1 MGINLSRHR
10 FYLLSI
16 SQIILLLILCDY
28 IHRITMNM
36 IEIKFHRV
44 YLYMKFVFIKVV
56 MMNED
61 ALNQCLKN
69 ESNHET
75 VQFSELTPLELV
87 TLINNTDKT
96 VANAVEKELPAIA
109 IVVDA
114 VTKRLQKGGR
124 IFYVG
129 AGTSGRLAVLDSAE
143 CPPTFGV
150 SPSLVQAIIAGG
162 HDAML
167 KAVENIEDSENAAV
181 KELERRHVTQQD
193 VIIGIAASG
202 RTPFT
207 VAALQYGK
215 EIKALT
221 VSITTRGKGMMS
233 DIADLSISP
242 NVGPE
247 VLTGSTRMKSGT
259 AQKMILGM
267 LSTSVM
273 TKLGKVHKNLMIDV
287 IASNEKLKRRAEGI
301 VSEVCAISI
310 EKAKTLLEMVN
321 YHPRKAILMY
331 ELHLSVEK
339 TEQIIQQYPYYSLQ
353 QQLALFND

>member
-1 MGINLSRHR
+1 
-10 FYLLSI
+10 
-16 SQIILLLILCDY
+16 
-28 IHRITMNM
+28 
-36 IEIKFHRV
+36 
-44 YLYMKFVFIKVV
+44 MK
-56 MMNED
+56 ED
-61 ALNQCLKN
+61 ALSQCLKN
-69 ESNHET
+69 ESNQET
-75 VQFSELTPLELV
+75 TQFSELSALELV
-87 TLINNTDKT
+87 TLINSADMT
-96 VANAVEKELPAIA
+96 VASAVKKELPAIA
-109 IVVDA
+109 NVVEKITER
-114 VTKRLQKGGR
+114 VQNGGR

-150 SPSLVQAIIAGG
+150 PSTLVQAIIAGG

-167 KAVENIEDSENAAV
+167 KAVENIEDSQEAAIE
-181 KELERRHVTQQD
+181 ELQRRHASDKD

-215 EIKALT
+215 KLKALT
-221 VSITTRGKGMMS
+221 VSITTRGKSKMS
-233 DIADLSISP
+233 EIADLSIAP
-242 NVGPE
+242 DVGAE

-273 TKLGKVHKNLMIDV
+273 TKLGKVHKNLMVDV
-287 IASNEKLKRRAEGI
+287 IASNEKLQRRAEGI
-301 VSEVCAISI
+301 VSEVCGISN
-310 EKAKTLLEMVN
+310 ERARTLLQMVN

-339 TEQIIQQYPYYSLQ
+339 VEQITQQYPYCSLQ
-353 QQLALFND
+353 QQLALFN